1 MINLLHGDCIE
12 EMSKIRSIDK
22 IKAEELLETM
32 KVIHAWAK
40 SDKMSTENRSTVM
53 NTIKLRTGIAI
64 SKYYSK

>member
-1 MINLLHGDCIE
+1 MLPALK
-12 EMSKIRSIDK
+12 MSKIRSIDK
-22 IKAEELLETM
+22 TKAEELLETM

-53 NTIKLRTGIAI
+53 NTIKLRAGIAI